1 MKHKVEKIKAFLIET
16 LNRKNSINLFANY
29 FARIEE
35 NFAKYGLLNKFED
48 FICDYLTIYS
58 NGNVFDN
65 EDVYVYFRDFYEYA
79 SRMKSDE
86 NILKH
91 IYRYSTYYLKIL
103 TLDIAD
109 VDIRRLVE
117 KINKLGATDIYSYLL
132 EVFED
137 YEFAHIN
144 KNMFVDILETVVEY
158 AANRK
163 FSHKESIPF
172 SVLSC
177 ELNKMLAMKN
187 YVPQLDNSEVA
198 DRSVTEKITIND
210 LLQQYG

>member
-1 MKHKVEKIKAFLIET
+1 MKFKIEQIKAFLIET
-16 LNRKNSINLFANY
+16 LQRKDSINLFANY
-29 FARIEE
+29 FSRIEE
-35 NFAKYGLLNKFED
+35 NFARYELANEFET
-48 FICDYLTIYS
+48 FIYDYLTIYS
-58 NGNVFDN
+58 NGKIPN
-65 EDVYVYFRDFYEYA
+65 EDVYTYFRDFYEYA
-79 SRMKSDE
+79 ARLKSDE

-91 IYRYSTYYLKIL
+91 IYRYSNYYIKIL

-109 VDIRRLVE
+109 VDIKNLVE
-117 KINKLGATDIYSYLL
+117 KLNKLKARDTYPYLM

-163 FSHKESIPF
+163 FSQKDYVPF

-187 YVPQLDNSEVA
+187 YVPIFDVSKEIPK
-198 DRSVTEKITIND
+198 SKKITINE
-210 LLQQYG
+210 LIQHH

>member
-1 MKHKVEKIKAFLIET
+1 
-16 LNRKNSINLFANY
+16 
-29 FARIEE
+29 
-35 NFAKYGLLNKFED
+35 
-48 FICDYLTIYS
+48 
-58 NGNVFDN
+58 
-65 EDVYVYFRDFYEYA
+65 
-79 SRMKSDE
+79 MKSDE

>member
-1 MKHKVEKIKAFLIET
+1 MRSKIEQIKAFLIET
-16 LNRKNSINLFANY
+16 LHRKNSIHLFANY

-35 NFAKYGLLNKFED
+35 NVARYFLTNEFEN

-58 NGNVFDN
+58 NGIVLNS
-65 EDVYVYFRDFYEYA
+65 EDIYVYFRDFYEYA
-79 SRMKSDE
+79 SKMKSDE

-91 IYRYSTYYLKIL
+91 IYRYSNYYLKIL
-103 TLDIAD
+103 TLDIFD
-109 VDIRRLVE
+109 VDIRNLIE
-117 KINKLGATDIYSYLL
+117 KINKIEARDTYSYLL

-163 FSHKESIPF
+163 FSHKESVPF

-187 YVPQLDNSEVA
+187 YVPNLGSEEIA
-198 DRSVTEKITIND
+198 GTSKITIND
-210 LLQQYG
+210 LLQQH

>member
-1 MKHKVEKIKAFLIET
+1 MRSKIEKIKAFLIET
-16 LNRKNSINLFANY
+16 LQRKNSINLFANY

-35 NFAKYGLLNKFED
+35 NFAKYALLNEFEA

-58 NGNVFDN
+58 NGKVLND
-65 EDVYVYFRDFYEYA
+65 EDIYTYFRDFYEYA

-91 IYRYSTYYLKIL
+91 IYRYSNYYLKIL

-109 VDIRRLVE
+109 VDIRNLIA
-117 KINKLGATDIYSYLL
+117 KINKLEARDTYSYLL

-144 KNMFVDILETVVEY
+144 KNMFADILETVVEY

-163 FSHKESIPF
+163 FSSKESVPF

-187 YVPQLDNSEVA
+187 YVPQLENIEEPSP
-198 DRSVTEKITIND
+198 TKKTTIND
-210 LLQQYG
+210 LLQQL

>member
-1 MKHKVEKIKAFLIET
+1 MRSKIEKIKAFLIET
-16 LNRKNSINLFANY
+16 LQRKTSINLYANY

-35 NFAKYGLLNKFED
+35 NFAKYLLTNEFEN
-48 FICDYLTIYS
+48 FICDYMTIYS
-58 NGNVFDN
+58 NGIVLNN
-65 EDVYVYFRDFYEYA
+65 EDIYIYFRDFYEYA
-79 SRMKSDE
+79 SKMKSDE

-91 IYRYSTYYLKIL
+91 IYRYSNYYLKIL

-109 VDIRRLVE
+109 VDIRNLVE
-117 KINKLGATDIYSYLL
+117 KINKIGARDTYSYLL

-163 FSHKESIPF
+163 FSHKESVPF

-187 YVPQLDNSEVA
+187 YVPKLDNEEISGA
-198 DRSVTEKITIND
+198 NKITIND
-210 LLQQYG
+210 LMQQY

>member
-1 MKHKVEKIKAFLIET
+1 MRSKIEKIKAFLIET
-16 LNRKNSINLFANY
+16 LHRKNSINLYANY

-35 NFAKYGLLNKFED
+35 NFAKYFLTNEFEN

-58 NGNVFDN
+58 NGKVLDN
-65 EDVYVYFRDFYEYA
+65 EDIYIYFRDFYEYA
-79 SRMKSDE
+79 SKMKSDE
-86 NILKH
+86 NLLKH
-91 IYRYSTYYLKIL
+91 IYRYSNYYLKLL
-103 TLDIAD
+103 TLDISD
-109 VDIRRLVE
+109 VDIRNLVE
-117 KINKLGATDIYSYLL
+117 KINKLGARDTYSYLL

-163 FSHKESIPF
+163 FSHKESVPF

-187 YVPQLDNSEVA
+187 YVPKFDNEEMSE
-198 DRSVTEKITIND
+198 TNKITIND
-210 LLQQYG
+210 LLQQH